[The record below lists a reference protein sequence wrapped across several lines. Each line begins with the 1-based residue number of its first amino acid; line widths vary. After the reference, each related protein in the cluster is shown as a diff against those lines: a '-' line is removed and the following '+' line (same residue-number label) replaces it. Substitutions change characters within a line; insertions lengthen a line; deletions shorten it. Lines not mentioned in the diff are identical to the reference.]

1 MADFYKLEIA
11 NWNEGTAILT
21 LEQEAAYLRVI
32 NAIRQN
38 EQPITLNTFALCGMW
53 RCNERKAKRLLGE
66 LIEAGKLS
74 IEDGRIVNRKAV
86 DDASALSRLR
96 AERQS
101 AGHRGGVESG
111 KSRSNAL
118 TNNET
123 GEASASTR
131 EEKSRVEENSSSRSS
146 ARESEKPDPDEPKKT
161 AEIVILTPE
170 ADSLYDQVIAAV
182 GFNRSTMPAYWMPPG
197 AIIHVNRWLALGLTA
212 EEIIATARHNRAA
225 HKDPPNGPKAL
236 DRAMQITASAKQMP
250 DLMPIAAPSSA
261 KGVRHDQSAQ
271 ASDRNERMQRI
282 ILAAARG
289 STD

>member
-1 MADFYKLEIA
+1 MSERIPHFPFYPADFMHGVRGLTAQEVGVYTMLLCRIYEEDGPVE
-11 NWNEGTAILT
+11 WNV
-21 LEQEAAYLRVI
+21 LRLS
-32 NAIRQN
+32 
-38 EQPITLNTFALCGMW
+38 TYCGM
-53 RCNERKAKRLLGE
+53 RQATFTKTVERLLDLGKLTIESGMLSNARAMVEISSRANKLKINSKAGKASAEKRLQNQQNTATGVQR
-66 LIEAGKLS
+66 S
-74 IEDGRIVNRKAV
+74 FNHTDT
-86 DDASALSRLR
+86 DT
-96 AERQS
+96 ERS
-101 AGHRGGVESG
+101 
-111 KSRSNAL
+111 
-118 TNNET
+118 
-123 GEASASTR
+123 
-131 EEKSRVEENSSSRSS
+131 SSSRS
-146 ARESEKPDPDEPKKT
+146 AREAENEAENPAQRS

-170 ADSLYDQVIAAV
+170 ADSLYEHVLAAV

-271 ASDRNERMQRI
+271 ASDRMQRI